1 MSITNRENEIFY
13 FYRGSYLGGDL
24 RYWIENINNKFVLK
38 GRASNEFHWMA
49 DIEFEIPEEEIDKLI
64 KRLSPVLKWKRKY
77 EVEYGVDD
85 GYGWDIRF
93 NYKNIRIKTGG
104 YEKYPRDYCRV
115 IKSLQRFIERLGAK
129 YNKEYQKDGYKE
141 RIKL

>member
-1 MSITNRENEIFY
+1 MSIMNRENEIFY
-13 FYRGSYLGGDL
+13 FARGSYFGGDL
-24 RYWIENINNKFVLK
+24 MYKIENMDNKFVFK
-38 GRASNEFHWMA
+38 GRAYNDFHWMPNM
-49 DIEFEIPEEEIDKLI
+49 EFEIPEEEIDKLI
-64 KRLSPVLKWKRKY
+64 KRLRPVLKWKRKY

-115 IKSLQRFIERLGAK
+115 IKRLQRFIERLGAK
-129 YNKEYQKDGYKE
+129 YNEEYQREGYKE
-141 RIKL
+141 RIEL

>member
-1 MSITNRENEIFY
+1 MSIMNRENEMFY

-24 RYWIENINNKFVLK
+24 RYWIENINNKFVFK
-38 GRASNEFHWMA
+38 GRACNEFYWMA
-49 DIEFEIPEEEIDKLI
+49 DMEFEIPEEQIDKLI

-77 EVEYGVDD
+77 GVEYEVDD

-93 NYKNIRIKTGG
+93 NYKDIRIKTSG

-115 IKSLQRFIERLGAK
+115 IKRLQRFIERLGAK
-129 YNKEYQKDGYKE
+129 YNEEYQKDGYKE

>member
-1 MSITNRENEIFY
+1 MSIMNRENEMFY

-93 NYKNIRIKTGG
+93 NYKDIRIKTGG

-115 IKSLQRFIERLGAK
+115 IKRLQRFIERLGAK
-129 YNKEYQKDGYKE
+129 YNEEYQKDGYKE

>member
-1 MSITNRENEIFY
+1 MSIMNRENEIFY

-49 DIEFEIPEEEIDKLI
+49 DIEFEILEEEIDKLI

-93 NYKNIRIKTGG
+93 YYKDIRIKTGG

-141 RIKL
+141 RIEL